1 MQQQI
6 GKLERL
12 GQAAISKTNCL
23 SAHKAKKKKSWKTNM
38 KNAVYWTWVPDTRC
52 ATEIKRTL
60 AMVCVLYKKVQ
71 LHTEKKLAL
80 NGK

>member
-1 MQQQI
+1 MPFSSQ
-6 GKLERL
+6 
-12 GQAAISKTNCL
+12 S
-23 SAHKAKKKKSWKTNM
+23 KKKVEKQTWKM
-38 KNAVYWTWVPDTRC
+38 LSIELWVPDTRC

>member
-23 SAHKAKKKKSWKTNM
+23 SAHKAKKKKKVEKQTWKILSIEL
-38 KNAVYWTWVPDTRC
+38 WVPDTRC

-60 AMVCVLYKKVQ
+60 AMVCLCTKKVQ
-71 LHTEKKLAL
+71 LLKK
-80 NGK
+80 K

>member
-23 SAHKAKKKKSWKTNM
+23 SAHKAKKKVEKQTWKM
-38 KNAVYWTWVPDTRC
+38 LSIELWVPDTRC

-60 AMVCVLYKKVQ
+60 AMVCLCKKKVQ
-71 LHTEKKLAL
+71 LHTEKK
-80 NGK
+80 

>member
-23 SAHKAKKKKSWKTNM
+23 SAHKAKKKVEKQTWKILSIEH
-38 KNAVYWTWVPDTRC
+38 WIP
-52 ATEIKRTL
+52 EIRSEKREHAL
-60 AMVCVLYKKVQ
+60 AMACLCAKKNQ
-71 LHTEKKLAL
+71 LK
-80 NGK
+80 